1 MSQRRNRAEVTSSE
15 SSDFALAVHELL
27 RRVRFDD
34 VRTVCS
40 WGLTRTEC
48 HVLEVVA
55 LDGPLTVTDVASR
68 IRLDK
73 STASRV
79 VGSLTEKKLLRRKT
93 AGHDARALAVEVTA
107 PGRTLWRSI
116 VDASAAAYSE
126 VLAEC
131 TAEERKMLMRVLARI
146 AAYATEPKC

>member
-1 MSQRRNRAEVTSSE
+1 MSPRRHRAATASPEAT
-15 SSDFALAVHELL
+15 DFALAVHELL

-55 LDGPLTVTDVASR
+55 LDGPLTVTDVAAR

-79 VGSLTEKKLLRRKT
+79 VTSLSEKKLLRRDT
-93 AGHDARALAVEVTA
+93 AGHDARALAVAVTA
-107 PGRTLWRSI
+107 QGRTLWRSI

-131 TAEERKMLMRVLARI
+131 TAEERKTLMRVLARI
-146 AAYATEPKC
+146 AAYATSPAC